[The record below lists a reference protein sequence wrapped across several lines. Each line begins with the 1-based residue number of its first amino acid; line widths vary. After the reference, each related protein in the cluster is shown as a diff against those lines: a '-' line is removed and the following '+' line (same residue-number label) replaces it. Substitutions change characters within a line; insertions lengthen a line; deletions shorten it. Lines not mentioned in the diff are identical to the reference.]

1 MAVIKAVSSHAGIK
15 RALDYVMKNEKTERR
30 LLDGFN
36 CNPDSVREEMHL
48 TKQLYRKMGG
58 RTYKHFVQSFAPEEE
73 LTPELAN
80 RIARELVEQVP
91 MFQGFEVLI
100 ATHKDRSH
108 VHSHMIV
115 NSVSF
120 LDGHKFQMSANDLQ
134 EMKDI
139 SDRIC
144 LQHGLSICARGRTFH
159 GDPVEETSAY
169 RKETYQFLKQ
179 AEAGKVKSYVQD
191 TALAVMDTMEEAISR
206 ENFINRMNTPKWG
219 CHLLVASYPLPWF

>member
-115 NSVSF
+115 N
-120 LDGHKFQMSANDLQ
+120 
-134 EMKDI
+134 
-139 SDRIC
+139 
-144 LQHGLSICARGRTFH
+144 
-159 GDPVEETSAY
+159 
-169 RKETYQFLKQ
+169 
-179 AEAGKVKSYVQD
+179 
-191 TALAVMDTMEEAISR
+191 
-206 ENFINRMNTPKWG
+206 
-219 CHLLVASYPLPWF
+219 